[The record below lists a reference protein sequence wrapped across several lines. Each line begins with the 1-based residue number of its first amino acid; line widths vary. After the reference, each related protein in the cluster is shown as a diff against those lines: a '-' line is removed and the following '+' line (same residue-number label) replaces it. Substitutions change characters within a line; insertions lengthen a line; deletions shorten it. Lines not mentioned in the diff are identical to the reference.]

1 MLLLINSSKTN
12 SMTLLVQVILRIA
25 TADLISF
32 QLEEYF
38 MQISFRNYV
47 GNEQKKGHL
56 VQQWSFS

>member
-1 MLLLINSSKTN
+1 
-12 SMTLLVQVILRIA
+12 MTLLVQVILRIA